1 MPESQHDRDCAYMN
15 LALREARK
23 GIGLVSPNP
32 PVGCVIVK
40 GTRFLVKGYHR
51 EAGGPHAEIAAMAK
65 ATPRQLKGATAYV
78 TLEPCSTK
86 GKTGPC
92 AEALADAGIT
102 RVVYGATDPNP
113 DHSGRAKRLL
123 KRRDIEVVDGI
134 QREACETLIRPWAKF
149 ITTGIPWVIAKAGAS
164 LDGRLTRPKGESQW
178 LTSKESRADAQ
189 KLRGEVDAILIG
201 AGTLRAD
208 DPALTLR
215 DPAALKR
222 GVKQPLRVVLSKSG
236 RLPKGA
242 KLFTDKHPDRTLTYR
257 GKSLRAVLQDLAKRH
272 GCVSVMIEGGG
283 VLLGDAF
290 KRGLVDEICLY
301 LAPILCGDKG
311 TPLIGAALPGSAELL
326 DPQARK
332 LGPDLRVRGLV
343 KRR

>member
-1 MPESQHDRDCAYMN
+1 MPENQHERDCAYMK

-40 GTRFLVKGYHR
+40 GTRFLVKGHHR
-51 EAGGPHAEIAAMAK
+51 EAGGPHAEIEAMAK
-65 ATPRQLKGATAYV
+65 ATPRQLKGATAYI
-78 TLEPCSTK
+78 TLEPCSTQ

-92 AEALADAGIT
+92 AEALAEAGIS

-113 DHSGRAKRLL
+113 NHSGRAKRLL
-123 KRRDIEVVDGI
+123 KKRGIEVTDGVL
-134 QREACETLIRPWAKF
+134 REDCETFIRPWAKF
-149 ITTGIPWVIAKAGAS
+149 ITTGMPWVIAKAGCS

-178 LTSKESRADAQ
+178 LTSPESRADAG

-222 GVKQPLRVVLSKSG
+222 GVRQPLRVVLTKRG
-236 RLPKGA
+236 HLPQGA
-242 KLFTDKHPDRTLTYR
+242 ALFTDKHRNRTLVYR
-257 GKSLRAVLQDLAKRH
+257 GKTLRAVLKDLAKKH
-272 GCVSVMIEGGG
+272 ACVGVMIEGGG
-283 VLLGDAF
+283 DLLGDAF
-290 KRGLVDEICLY
+290 KRGLVDETCLY
-301 LAPILCGDKG
+301 LAPILCGDK
-311 TPLIGAALPGSAELL
+311 TAPFIAAALPGSAEIV
-326 DPQARK
+326 DPQVRRV
-332 LGPDLRVRGLV
+332 GPDVKLRGLI
-343 KRR
+343 R